1 MGRFIDATLRL
12 IDNFTSPMN
21 NAVSSLER
29 NARNI
34 QAQGKQIEKAGKGI
48 ASMGSTLT
56 KSVTVPIVGLG
67 VAAVKTA
74 ADFEAGMSKVASIS
88 GDTGNAT
95 KELIALAD
103 EMELTYQKN
112 ADGSVSAMDILSAKA
127 KEMGAKTK
135 FSATEAADAFSYMAM
150 AGWKTTDMMNGI
162 EGIMYL
168 AGATGEELAATSDIV
183 TDALTAFGM
192 TAADTNRF
200 VDVLAKASSNSNTNV
215 SLMGETF
222 KYVAPSA
229 GALGYSIEDTAVA
242 IGLMANSGIKASQ
255 AGTSLNSLLTRMAKP
270 TKESRTAMEAL
281 GISLTDSEGN
291 MKSFATVMADMRKG
305 FSGLTETQKAQY
317 AAMLAG
323 KTGMAGL
330 LGIVNASQGDFDKLT
345 QEIADY
351 NGAAEAMYNIANDN
365 LSGQLTKIK
374 STLESIAITFGNKL
388 LPYIKEGA
396 EKLQALADKFNSLN
410 DAQVNTIIKV
420 AAIAAAVGPAILV
433 FGKMV
438 LFVGKVVTA
447 VGNLGAAI
455 GSAGG
460 VMALITSPAGIVIGV
475 LAAIVAATVLVI
487 KNFDKIK
494 PVLMQAKSWFVETFG
509 ESIKNAVSGF
519 KDALG
524 KTATEVKAKLPS
536 IIQAAKDALDLVMPA
551 IKSIGSAVRKTIP
564 VAVDIFKTL
573 FKEWG
578 QILQTAIGVLKK
590 HFSTMFETI
599 KKVANSVAP
608 IIKSVVGTVAKVA
621 PIIISAFAGAAKKL
635 SPIMKVVAN
644 VIRVAVSVVGNL
656 FSKALELVGNAVVK
670 VMPFLKQVI
679 DIIGNAVVFAIEK
692 ASPIVTKLAE
702 TFTIVFNAIGE
713 KLADF
718 MIKAQYLWSVVEPIV
733 SKIGENAKFGFE
745 VLLGGAIGAAIGWF
759 ENFIVAAK
767 EVFSG
772 VTTYLGG
779 VLDFIQ
785 GVFTGNWSKAWE
797 GIKTIF
803 SGIFTSISAIAK
815 SAMNSVISIING
827 AISGINKMGITIP
840 DWVPGLGGKAFKI
853 DVPKIPMLYTGT
865 TNWKGGP
872 AVIHDRGAEIV
883 DLPSGTRVYPHDK
896 SLEMAR
902 AEGTKAT
909 SISIA
914 KLADTIVVRE
924 EADINKIANAIV
936 QKIEKTACNMA

>member
-34 QAQGKQIEKAGKGI
+34 QRQGKQIEAAGKGI
-48 ASMGSTLT
+48 AGMGSSLT
-56 KSVTVPIVGLG
+56 KAVTVPIAGIG
-67 VAAVKTA
+67 TMAIKTA
-74 ADFEAGMSKVASIS
+74 ADFEA
-88 GDTGNAT
+88 
-95 KELIALAD
+95 
-103 EMELTYQKN
+103 
-112 ADGSVSAMDILSAKA
+112 AMDNVQAIAGVTTEEMGLLSEKA

-168 AGATGEELAATSDIV
+168 AGATGEELAMTSDIV

-200 VDVLAKASSNSNTNV
+200 VDVLAKASSNANTNV

-229 GALGYSIEDTAVA
+229 GALGYSVEDTAVA

-323 KTGMAGL
+323 KTGMSGL
-330 LGIVNASQGDFDKLT
+330 LGIVNATQSDFDKLT
-345 QEIADY
+345 QSIA
-351 NGAAEAMYNIANDN
+351 NSTGAAEEMYNVANDN
-365 LSGQLTKIK
+365 LSGRLTILK
-374 STLESIAITFGNKL
+374 STLESIAITMG
-388 LPYIKEGA
+388 
-396 EKLQALADKFNSLN
+396 EKLMPFVEKGVGKLQELADKFGTLD
-410 DAQVNTIIKV
+410 DATLNTIIKV
-420 AAIAAAVGPAILV
+420 AAVAAAVGPAILI

-438 LFVGKVVTA
+438 IGVGKVVTII
-447 VGNLGAAI
+447 GNLGIAI
-455 GSAGG
+455 SRAGG
-460 VMALITSPAGIVIGV
+460 VMALLTSPAGIVIGV

-494 PVLMQAKSWFVETFG
+494 PVLIQVKSWFVSTFG
-509 ESIKNAVSGF
+509 ESIRKAIEGF
-519 KDALG
+519 K
-524 KTATEVKAKLPS
+524 
-536 IIQAAKDALDLVMPA
+536 
-551 IKSIGSAVRKTIP
+551 
-564 VAVDIFKTL
+564 
-573 FKEWG
+573 
-578 QILQTAIGVLKK
+578 
-590 HFSTMFETI
+590 
-599 KKVANSVAP
+599 
-608 IIKSVVGTVAKVA
+608 
-621 PIIISAFAGAAKKL
+621 
-635 SPIMKVVAN
+635 KVVAAIAPVVESAFN
-644 VIRVAVSVVGNL
+644 MAGRAVIAII
-656 FSKALELVGNAVVK
+656 KAIASATKRLTPAFKL
-670 VMPFLKQVI
+670 
-679 DIIGNAVVFAIEK
+679 IGNAAKTIATLIGGALKKGFENLGKIIEWLAPYVKQIARIIGDFLGFAIEK
-692 ASPIVTKLAE
+692 TAPIISKLSSAFRE
-702 TFTIVFNAIGE
+702 MAMSVAVRVSGFVDVVKSIWT
-713 KLADF
+713 
-718 MIKAQYLWSVVEPIV
+718 VVEPVISKVAGIIKDVFGPVVEATIQNAIV
-733 SKIGENAKFGFE
+733 CFRGF
-745 VLLGGAIGAAIGWF
+745 IDT
-759 ENFIVAAK
+759 AK

-772 VTTYLGG
+772 VTTTLGG
-779 VLDFIQ
+779 IIDFLS
-785 GVFTGNWSKAWE
+785 GVFTGNWDKAWN
-797 GIKTIF
+797 GIKDIF
-803 SGIFTSISAIAK
+803 KGVFESIGAVAK
-815 SAMNSVISIING
+815 TALNGVISIVNS
-827 AISGINKMGITIP
+827 AISGINKLGITIP
-840 DWVPGLGGKAFKI
+840 DWMPGGGKTFKI

-902 AEGTKAT
+902 AEGTKTT

>member
-34 QAQGKQIEKAGKGI
+34 QRQGKQIEKAGKGI

-74 ADFEAGMSKVASIS
+74 ADFEAGMSKVQSIS
-88 GDTGNAT
+88 GASA
-95 KELIALAD
+95 KEMD
-103 EMELTYQKN
+103 KLTQ
-112 ADGSVSAMDILSAKA
+112 KA

-135 FSATEAADAFSYMAM
+135 FSATESADAFSYMAM

-168 AGATGEELAATSDIV
+168 AGATGEELATTSDIV

-192 TAADTNRF
+192 SASDTNRF
-200 VDVLAKASSNSNTNV
+200 VDVLAKASSNANTNV

-229 GALGYSIEDTAVA
+229 GALGYSVEDTAVA
-242 IGLMANSGIKASQ
+242 IGLMANSGIKASM

-270 TKESRTAMEAL
+270 TKESRTAMDAL

-305 FSGLTETQKAQY
+305 FAGLTEEQKAQY

-323 KTGMAGL
+323 KTGMSGL

-345 QEIADY
+345 QAIANS
-351 NGAAEAMYNIANDN
+351 NGAAEEMYNIANDN
-365 LSGQLTKIK
+365 LKGQLTIIK

-388 LPYIKEGA
+388 LPYVKTGA
-396 EKLQALADKFNSLN
+396 EKLQTLADKFNSLN

-420 AAIAAAVGPAILV
+420 AAIAAAVGPALLI

-438 LFVGKVVTA
+438 LGVGKVVTTI
-447 VGNLGAAI
+447 GNLGRAI
-455 GSAGG
+455 SAAGG
-460 VMALITSPAGIVIGV
+460 VMKLLTSPAGIVIGV
-475 LAAIVAATVLVI
+475 LAAIAVATVLII

-494 PVLMQAKSWFVETFG
+494 PVLMQIKESFKSVFG
-509 ESIKNAVSGF
+509 DSIKKAI
-519 KDALG
+519 DAAMPTLKAFAEAIG
-524 KTATEVKAKLPS
+524 KLIPAAASILKIVIAEVGP
-536 IIQAAKDALDLVMPA
+536 IIQVALEAIAKHLPTVINV
-551 IKSIGSAVRKTIP
+551 IKKIA
-564 VAVDIFKTL
+564 
-573 FKEWG
+573 
-578 QILQTAIGVLKK
+578 TAI
-590 HFSTMFETI
+590 
-599 KKVANSVAP
+599 AP
-608 IIKSVVGTVAKVA
+608 VIKSVLDTIIKIA
-621 PIIISAFAGAAKKL
+621 PVIASTFMNVAKKL
-635 SPIMKVVAN
+635 APVMKTIANAIKVAIPIVAN
-644 VIRVAVSVVGNL
+644 LLTKAFEIAGNVIT
-656 FSKALELVGNAVVK
+656 K
-670 VMPFLKQVI
+670 VMPFIKEIADVI
-679 DIIGNAVVFAIEK
+679 GGAIVNAVQK
-692 ASPIVTKLAE
+692 AAPIVSMLAE
-702 TFTIVFNAIGE
+702 KFVIVFGIIAGKIGE
-713 KLADF
+713 FIAK
-718 MIKAQYLWSVVEPIV
+718 MQEIWVIIQPIV
-733 SKIGENAKFGFE
+733 SKIAEVLKTVFE
-745 VLLGGAIGAAIGWF
+745 VVFGAVIGAAIGYF
-759 ENFIVAAK
+759 QSFINTAK
-767 EVFSG
+767 EVFNG
-772 VTTYLGG
+772 VTTIFGG
-779 VLDFIQ
+779 ILDFIT
-785 GVFTGNWSKAWE
+785 GVFSGNWAQAWE
-797 GIKTIF
+797 GIKTVF

-815 SAMNSVISIING
+815 STINGVIGIING

-840 DWVPGLGGKAFKI
+840 DWIPGLGGKAFKI
-853 DVPKIPMLYTGT
+853 DIPKIPMLYTGT

-902 AEGTKAT
+902 AEGTKT
-909 SISIA
+909 TTISIA

>member
-34 QAQGKQIEKAGKGI
+34 QRQGKQIEKAGKGI
-48 ASMGSTLT
+48 ASVGSTLT
-56 KSVTVPIVGLG
+56 QSITVPAVGLG
-67 VAAVKTA
+67 IAAVKTA
-74 ADFEAGMSKVASIS
+74 ADFEA
-88 GDTGNAT
+88 
-95 KELIALAD
+95 
-103 EMELTYQKN
+103 
-112 ADGSVSAMDILSAKA
+112 AMDNVQAIAGVTTEEMGLLSEKA

-168 AGATGEELAATSDIV
+168 AGATGEDLAMTSDIV

-200 VDVLAKASSNSNTNV
+200 VDVLAKASSNANTNV

-229 GALGYSIEDTAVA
+229 GALGYSVEDTAVA
-242 IGLMANSGIKASQ
+242 IGLMANSGITASQ

-270 TKESRTAMEAL
+270 TKESRTAMEKL
-281 GISLTDSEGN
+281 GLSLTDSEGN
-291 MKSFATVMADMRKG
+291 MKSFATIMADMRKG
-305 FSGLTETQKAQY
+305 FAGLTEEQKAQY

-323 KTGMAGL
+323 KTGMSGL

-345 QEIADY
+345 QAIANS
-351 NGAAEAMYNIANDN
+351 NGAAEEMYNIANDN
-365 LSGQLTKIK
+365 LKGQLTIIK

-388 LPYIKEGA
+388 LPYVKEGA
-396 EKLQALADKFNSLN
+396 EKLQTLADKFNSLN

-420 AAIAAAVGPAILV
+420 TAIAAAVGPAMLI

-438 LFVGKVVTA
+438 IGVGKVVTII
-447 VGNLGAAI
+447 GNLGIAI
-455 GSAGG
+455 SRAGG
-460 VMALITSPAGIVIGV
+460 VMALLTSPAGIVIGV

-494 PVLMQAKSWFVETFG
+494 PVLMQVKTWFVSTFG
-509 ESIKNAVSGF
+509 ESI
-519 KDALG
+519 
-524 KTATEVKAKLPS
+524 
-536 IIQAAKDALDLVMPA
+536 
-551 IKSIGSAVRKTIP
+551 RKTIEG
-564 VAVDIFKTL
+564 FK
-573 FKEWG
+573 
-578 QILQTAIGVLKK
+578 
-590 HFSTMFETI
+590 
-599 KKVANSVAP
+599 
-608 IIKSVVGTVAKVA
+608 
-621 PIIISAFAGAAKKL
+621 
-635 SPIMKVVAN
+635 KVVAA
-644 VIRVAVSVVGNL
+644 IASATKRLTPAFKL
-656 FSKALELVGNAVVK
+656 
-670 VMPFLKQVI
+670 
-679 DIIGNAVVFAIEK
+679 IGNAAKTIATLIGGALKKGFENLGKIIEWLAPYVKQIAGIIGDFLGFAIEK
-692 ASPIVTKLAE
+692 TAPIISKLSSAFRE
-702 TFTIVFNAIGE
+702 MAMSVAVRVSGFVDVVKSIWT
-713 KLADF
+713 
-718 MIKAQYLWSVVEPIV
+718 VVEPVISKVAGIIKDVFGPVVEATIQNAIV
-733 SKIGENAKFGFE
+733 CFRGF
-745 VLLGGAIGAAIGWF
+745 IDT
-759 ENFIVAAK
+759 AK

-772 VTTYLGG
+772 VTTTLGG
-779 VLDFIQ
+779 IIDFLS
-785 GVFTGNWSKAWE
+785 GVFTGNWDKAWN
-797 GIKTIF
+797 GIKDIF
-803 SGIFTSISAIAK
+803 KGVFESIGAVAK
-815 SAMNSVISIING
+815 TALNGVISIVNS
-827 AISGINKMGITIP
+827 AISGINKLGITIP
-840 DWVPGLGGKAFKI
+840 DWIPGLGGKAFKI

-902 AEGTKAT
+902 AEGTKTT